1 MEGTKKPAKEE
12 KPGKKEKPPI
22 VVQPFPG
29 LLNKFNVLNKK
40 TNEKENIGEVK
51 EKKSKGV
58 EKKPVISEFG
68 KVNSEV
74 IGIPTKEKGFPLAKK
89 EQA

>member
-1 MEGTKKPAKEE
+1 MEETKKPAKGE
-12 KPGKKEKPPI
+12 KPEKKEKPPV

-29 LLNKFNVLNKK
+29 MLNKTNVLNKK
-40 TNEKENIGEVK
+40 TRENFGEVK

-68 KVNSEV
+68 KVNPEV
-74 IGIPTKEKGFPLAKK
+74 IGTPTKEKGFPLAKK